1 MSRQQREAADWAA
14 LMRGTPSDGDR
25 QAFEAWRARHDNADA
40 YARAID
46 DWAYSAGMSRQR
58 IEAKARS
65 EVRGPGRLRWAA
77 ATLAA
82 AGLAFGYAFYLQG
95 RYDAPGIAA
104 APILP
109 GQLTLADG
117 TIVTL
122 MNGARVSPQLSAS
135 ERRVVLN
142 GGRARF
148 EVAHDPSRPFIVLAA
163 GSETVALGTTFEV
176 DARETAPR
184 IQLIKGSVEVRARAG
199 GERLRLVPGQV
210 AEVTASGPRLVGT
223 AVAVLPAAI
232 LDADELPLGA
242 VVDAANKAGA
252 FPIRLAD
259 PALASL
265 KVTGRF
271 DVTESQPL
279 ARKLAAALGL
289 SAKDQGDE
297 IILTK
302 K

>member
-1 MSRQQREAADWAA
+1 VSRQQREAADWAA

-25 QAFEAWRARHDNADA
+25 QAFEAWRARPGNADA

-77 ATLAA
+77 AALAA
-82 AGLAFGYAFYLQG
+82 VGLAIGFAFYLQG
-95 RYDAPGIAA
+95 RSDAPRIAA
-104 APILP
+104 GPLLP
-109 GQLTLADG
+109 EELRLADG
-117 TIVTL
+117 TMVTL
-122 MNGARVSPQLSAS
+122 MDGARVNPQLSAS
-135 ERRVVLN
+135 DRQVVLN

-148 EVAHDPSRPFIVLAA
+148 EVAHDSARRFVVIAG
-163 GSETVALGTTFEV
+163 GSETVALGTIFEV

-210 AEVTASGPRLVGT
+210 AEVTSIGPQLVET
-223 AVAVLPAAI
+223 AAARPPAAL

-242 VVDAANKAGA
+242 VVDAANKVGA
-252 FPIRLAD
+252 SPIRLAD

-271 DVTESQPL
+271 DVTKSWAL

-289 SAKDQGDE
+289 AARDEGGE

-302 K
+302 E

>member
-25 QAFEAWRARHDNADA
+25 QAFEAWRARPGNADA

-65 EVRGPGRLRWAA
+65 EVRGPGSRRWAA
-77 ATLAA
+77 AALAA
-82 AGLAFGYAFYLQG
+82 VGLAIGFAFYLQG
-95 RYDAPGIAA
+95 RSDAPRIAA
-104 APILP
+104 SPLLP
-109 GQLTLADG
+109 EELRLADG
-117 TIVTL
+117 TMVTL
-122 MNGARVSPQLSAS
+122 MDGARVNPQLSAS
-135 ERRVVLN
+135 ERQVVLN

-148 EVAHDPSRPFIVLAA
+148 DVAHDPARRFVVIAG
-163 GSETVALGTTFEV
+163 GSETVALGTIFEV
-176 DARETAPR
+176 DARAASPR
-184 IQLIKGSVEVRARAG
+184 IQLFKGSVEVRARAG
-199 GERLRLVPGQV
+199 GERLRLVPGQA
-210 AEVTASGPRLVGT
+210 AEVTSIGPQLVET
-223 AVAVLPAAI
+223 AAARPPAAH

-242 VVDAANKAGA
+242 VVDAANKVGA
-252 FPIRLAD
+252 SPIRLAD

-271 DVTESQPL
+271 DVTKSWAL

-289 SAKDQGDE
+289 AARDEGGE

-302 K
+302 E